1 MYKKLSAN
9 YNMSDTI
16 LKIQMPRKR
25 ITYAID
31 ERIGDLIAKLAEQE
45 GISRNRF
52 LEKHFAQVGIRLGL
66 LPSDFKQLGE
76 TRGGDRKSAQAK
88 EQGE

>member
-1 MYKKLSAN
+1 MYKTMSAN

-16 LKIQMPRKR
+16 LKLRMPRKR

-31 ERIGDLIAKLAEQE
+31 ERIGDLIAKLAEEE

-52 LEKHFAQVGIRLGL
+52 LEKHFAKVGIRLGL
-66 LPSDFKQLGE
+66 LPGDFKPLGE
-76 TRGGDRKSAQAK
+76 TRGGDRKSTGTK
-88 EQGE
+88 EEE